1 MLIKKDRP
9 AKGTVFRAVSDP
21 TRRAIL
27 DMLSESDRTAQ
38 ELTASF
44 SISQP
49 AVSQHLRELRE
60 ARLVRATRSGLNRKY
75 TLTPEP
81 LEAVVEWTRRYQR
94 FFDPS
99 GHAWQFTSVSAVKP
113 QPATERGDAGKIS
126 AKQRKK

>member
-1 MLIKKDRP
+1 MLIKKDRRIESN
-9 AKGTVFRAVSDP
+9 VFRAVSDP

-27 DMLSESDRTAQ
+27 DMLFESDRTAQ

-60 ARLVRATRSGLNRKY
+60 ARLVRATRSGLKRKY

-81 LEAVVEWTRRYQR
+81 LEVVIRWARRYQR
-94 FFDPS
+94 FFDPA
-99 GHAWQFTSVSAVKP
+99 GHAWEFTRV
-113 QPATERGDAGKIS
+113 DAAKRAASEPTVIGKIS
-126 AKQRKK
+126 AKQKDK